1 MSRRK
6 CSSSRC
12 VFFPEP
18 HKKRLRSADVAAAD
32 VAGSIG
38 MEAWD
43 HFNAW
48 GSMEGRIWHSELCNE
63 DGTNKRSMC
72 EVKHTTDQ
80 YESSKCGPLG
90 AVQKVVSVQP
100 TVAWPAPQVSWPS
113 LSMVHSCAQRG
124 AHFHWLLVRI
134 ISSQW

>member
-1 MSRRK
+1 MSQRK

-80 YESSKCGPLG
+80 YEYDFLSQPLG
-90 AVQKVVSVQP
+90 PEKTITFSVK
-100 TVAWPAPQVSWPS
+100 AAND
-113 LSMVHSCAQRG
+113 
-124 AHFHWLLVRI
+124 AHI
-134 ISSQW
+134 GK

>member
-48 GSMEGRIWHSELCNE
+48 GSMEGRIWHSELCGE
-63 DGTNKRSMC
+63 ECTYVTASFDWVDATRGSPIPMGDDDQKRV
-72 EVKHTTDQ
+72 ELPVK
-80 YESSKCGPLG
+80 
-90 AVQKVVSVQP
+90 
-100 TVAWPAPQVSWPS
+100 
-113 LSMVHSCAQRG
+113 
-124 AHFHWLLVRI
+124 
-134 ISSQW
+134 